1 MDLDS
6 FYISVELLEKPEL
19 RGKPLIVGGSSDRGV
34 VASCSYEAR
43 KFGVHSAMSS
53 KIAKRLCPQA
63 IWLKGDMEK
72 YSKYSNIVTEIIE
85 AKAPLFEKSS
95 VDEFYLDVSG
105 MDKFFGCF
113 KWTNELKQHI
123 MKETGLPIS
132 FALSANKTV
141 SKIAT
146 DEVKP
151 NGQIHIPFGTEKA
164 FLAPMPVRKIPMVGP
179 KTAEHLNS
187 LGIMEVGTLA
197 QMSIEKIK
205 SLFGENGITL
215 WERANGIDDSP
226 VEPYS
231 ERKSIS
237 NETTFEAD
245 SADVKMLHST
255 IIKMVE
261 GLAFSLRKENLL
273 TGCVAI
279 KIKYSDFE
287 VHTKQI
293 SIPYTSND
301 EVLIAKAK
309 ECFEKLYEKR
319 RMIRLIGV
327 RFTNLVHGNYQ
338 ISLFDDTVKKIN
350 FYEALDKVRMKYGDD
365 IAGRA
370 V

>member
-72 YSKYSNIVTEIIE
+72 YSKYSNLVTDIIE

-164 FLAPMPVRKIPMVGP
+164 FLAPMPVKKIPMVGP

-187 LGIMEVGTLA
+187 LGIMNVGTLA
-197 QMSIEKIK
+197 QMSMEKVK
-205 SLFGENGITL
+205 SLLGENGITL

-226 VEPYS
+226 V
-231 ERKSIS
+231 
-237 NETTFEAD
+237 
-245 SADVKMLHST
+245 
-255 IIKMVE
+255 
-261 GLAFSLRKENLL
+261 
-273 TGCVAI
+273 
-279 KIKYSDFE
+279 
-287 VHTKQI
+287 
-293 SIPYTSND
+293 
-301 EVLIAKAK
+301 
-309 ECFEKLYEKR
+309 
-319 RMIRLIGV
+319 
-327 RFTNLVHGNYQ
+327 
-338 ISLFDDTVKKIN
+338 KKIYFQRN
-350 FYEALDKVRMKYGDD
+350 HL
-365 IAGRA
+365 
-370 V
+370 